1 MVIFVLDN
9 FFMNIEVQI
18 YISQIKTFFNENPKE
33 LTNLIGNVEPEK
45 FFDEMEL
52 IATKNF
58 DNGEDVQLTQSQM
71 LDILVKINTN
81 NRYTPPL
88 FMKTKFGKIYLN

>member
-1 MVIFVLDN
+1 VVIFVLDK
-9 FFMNIEVQI
+9 FFMNIDVQI
-18 YISQIKTFFNENPKE
+18 YISQIKTFFNENPNE

-45 FFDEMEL
+45 FFDEMEI

-58 DNGEDVQLTQSQM
+58 DNGEEVQLTQKQM

-81 NRYTPPL
+81 NSYTPTL
-88 FMKTKFGKIYLN
+88 FTETKFGKIYLN